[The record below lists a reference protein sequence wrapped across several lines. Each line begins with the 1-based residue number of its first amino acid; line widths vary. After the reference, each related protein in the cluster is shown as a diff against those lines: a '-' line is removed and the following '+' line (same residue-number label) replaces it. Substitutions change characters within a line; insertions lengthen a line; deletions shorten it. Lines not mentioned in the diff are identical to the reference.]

1 MKVDI
6 EQDIT
11 IYFDYKR
18 NQFSF
23 TPVFDAKTLGKFL
36 VSKVNENDD
45 LFIPL
50 EAKHEFKQGSREDR
64 LFKKTNEER
73 R

>member
-36 VSKVNENDD
+36 VSIIKVYDD
-45 LFIPL
+45 LFNPL
-50 EAKHEFKQGSREDR
+50 EAKHEFKQGLRENR
-64 LFKKTNEER
+64 LFEEINEER
-73 R
+73 G